1 MLTRFRSVVPVVAA
15 AVALAVAP
23 TAVRAQQAPNLSGT
37 WELDV
42 AQSSF
47 GMMQGPTKE
56 TLVVEHQEPALKVVA
71 TRVSARG
78 ERTTT
83 STYTTDGK
91 ESKNTGGMGNE
102 VVSTLKWEGAVLTN
116 ASRMQMQGT
125 DVSVAEK
132 WSVAPG
138 GKTLTIDRTL
148 QAAMMPEPMTTKAVY
163 VRK

>member
-1 MLTRFRSVVPVVAA
+1 MFTRFRSVVPVVAA

-23 TAVRAQQAPNLSGT
+23 MAVRAQQAPNLSGT

-47 GMMQGPTKE
+47 GMMQAPTKG
-56 TLVVEHQEPALKVVA
+56 TMVIEHQEPALKVVN
-71 TRVSARG
+71 TQTTPRG
-78 ERTTT
+78 ERTST
-83 STYTTDGK
+83 SSYTTDGK

-116 ASRMQMQGT
+116 ASKMQMQGS

-132 WSVAPG
+132 WSVSPD
-138 GKTLTIDRTL
+138 GKLLTIDRTV
-148 QAAMMPEPMTTKAVY
+148 QAAMMPEPMTMKAVY
-163 VRK
+163 VKK